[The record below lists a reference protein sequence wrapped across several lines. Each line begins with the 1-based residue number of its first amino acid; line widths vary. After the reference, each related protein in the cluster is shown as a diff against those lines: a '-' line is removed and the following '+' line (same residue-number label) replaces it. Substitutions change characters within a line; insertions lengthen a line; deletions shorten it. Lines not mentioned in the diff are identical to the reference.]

1 MKDNDDIKIIGEKLR
16 AEYLSD
22 DMEEGPSP
30 EMVARWIAIADQRRT
45 RIHRRKKMLLS
56 VASCAAVLLLCIGV
70 TVTCI
75 LKPSSAVAG
84 NEGGTKIESGSEIK
98 DVYNAEEDI
107 PENIRE
113 EFIMFPYIP
122 EGYEFSEATVE
133 SNKKIK
139 KFELLYINKDN
150 EEIYIKEIQSNN
162 EDISSIIANPNTKI
176 EQWDD
181 IQVSISSYPDENTLV
196 YIFAQNSITIRIDAS
211 KTVNKETIVNLIKN
225 AV

>member
-16 AEYLSD
+16 AEYLSY

-75 LKPSSAVAG
+75 VKPSSAVAG
-84 NEGGTKIESGSEIK
+84 NEGGTKIESGFEMK
-98 DVYNAEEDI
+98 DVYKSESDI
-107 PENIRE
+107 PADVKE
-113 EFIMFPYIP
+113 EFLLFPYIP

-133 SNKKIK
+133 EIDQGKNILLAYSGNK
-139 KFELLYINKDN
+139 NN
-150 EEIYIKEIQSNN
+150 EIIIKENITNKEIAAQNLNKNAQLKKVGEIEVYVTQYEKEKLIYSFNYEDLTIMITVPQSIEN
-162 EDISSIIANPNTKI
+162 EVTKI
-176 EQWDD
+176 IEKA
-181 IQVSISSYPDENTLV
+181 TG
-196 YIFAQNSITIRIDAS
+196 
-211 KTVNKETIVNLIKN
+211 K
-225 AV
+225 